1 MNPSIPFLDL
11 VTPHAELEA
20 ELMEVVRTA
29 LQSAAFIGGKSLQSF
44 EQNFAAFTGA
54 AECVG
59 VASGTDALRFALIA
73 GGVKPGDTVLT
84 VANTFIAT
92 AEAITQAGAV
102 PEFIEVDEQSQ
113 NMSPVKL
120 REYLEGCALDASSG
134 LRLSR
139 RSGAP
144 ITAVLPVHLF
154 GRMADM
160 DGISEIA
167 QEFQLL
173 LFEDACQAH
182 GAEYFSNRE
191 NRWQKAG
198 AVGRAAAFSF
208 YPGKNLGACGEAGAT
223 TTNDPA
229 LARQIRMIRD
239 HGQASKYY
247 HDVIGYNGRLDSI
260 QAGFLDVKLKHL
272 PRWTEQR
279 RAAAARYDAL
289 LQTVPGVVAPVEPP
303 GSKSAYHLYVVR
315 VSHRDQVLS
324 KLTEAGIGTGIHY
337 PVPVHLQNA
346 YADLGYQRGDLPVTE
361 KLSSE
366 ILSLPMFPHL
376 TAEDQQRVV
385 RELAKA
391 IESLPKPISDVVAAP
406 DGRLLKPNSAP
417 LGRGTPP
424 VTQPH

>member
-1 MNPSIPFLDL
+1 MSPSIPFLDL

-29 LQSAAFIGGKSLQSF
+29 LQSAAFIGGKSLQNF
-44 EQNFAAFTGA
+44 EQNFAAFSGA

-59 VASGTDALRFALIA
+59 VSSGTDALRFALIA

-92 AEAITQAGAV
+92 AEAITQAGAI
-102 PEFIEVDEQSQ
+102 PEFIEVDELTY
-113 NMSPVKL
+113 NMSPAKL
-120 REYLEGCALDASSG
+120 REHLEGCTLDAGSG
-134 LRLSR
+134 LRLGR
-139 RSGAP
+139 RSGTP

-154 GRMADM
+154 GQMADM
-160 DGISEIA
+160 DAITGIA

-182 GAEYFSNRE
+182 GAEYFSKRE
-191 NRWQKAG
+191 NQWQKAG
-198 AVGRAAAFSF
+198 TVGRAAAFSF

-247 HDVIGYNGRLDSI
+247 HDVIGYNGRMDSI

-279 RAAAARYDAL
+279 RAAAVRYNSL
-289 LQTVPGVVAPVEPP
+289 LQSVPGVVLPFEPP
-303 GSKSAYHLYVVR
+303 NSKAVYHLYVVR
-315 VSHRDQVLS
+315 VSHRDRILAQLAD
-324 KLTEAGIGTGIHY
+324 AGIGAGIHY

-346 YADLGYQRGDLPVTE
+346 YAHLGYQKGDLPVTE
-361 KLSSE
+361 MLASE

-391 IESLPKPISDVVAAP
+391 TESPAKMH
-406 DGRLLKPNSAP
+406 SAIV
-417 LGRGTPP
+417 G
-424 VTQPH
+424 